1 LDELRLQNLL
11 YEEMSV
17 TMKKGAVEVMDQGVH
32 EVSEAG
38 FAAANEQVSGED
50 KQESGI
56 VAVDRVTLENQ
67 VIDPESLNKEL
78 QDEEQITLEPP
89 AAPAP
94 KKRERTRRQAVMP
107 EGYTLEAGVWERIFQ
122 SMKRGYTVAA
132 QVVAIDY
139 PDGRPAWE
147 LTFRDYTGIKGVV
160 PAGETDLSDPRL
172 MQWFVGQ
179 PINVKIRG
187 LDREN
192 NLVACSR
199 REAVTEAR
207 TRLFDEVQE
216 GDVLECIVKAILPRN
231 EAEKKPER
239 LLVDVGGGVLAGVN
253 RSRAALKLSQRLS
266 HQYNPGQA
274 VTARVTRIEPQQG
287 IIEVSLKDGDAWNKA
302 YYKRG
307 QPISGTI
314 VAINGDTCFI
324 EPDASPGV
332 LGIAPLPFWG
342 EFRRRTRVSCKVVN
356 FRGDAHKLR
365 LYILTQLA

>member
-1 LDELRLQNLL
+1 
-11 YEEMSV
+11 MSV
-17 TMKKGAVEVMDQGVH
+17 TMKKGAVEVMDQGVI
-32 EVSEAG
+32 EVSEAD
-38 FAAANEQVSGED
+38 FAAANEQVLGED

-56 VAVDRVTLENQ
+56 VAVDCVTPENQ
-67 VIDPESLNKEL
+67 VIDPEALKKEL
-78 QDEEQITLEPP
+78 PDEEQITLEPP

-122 SMKRGYTVAA
+122 AMKRGYTAAA

-147 LTFRDYTGIKGVV
+147 LTLRDYPEIRGVV
-160 PAGETDLSDPRL
+160 PAGETDLPDRRL

-179 PINVKIRG
+179 AINVKIKG

-192 NLVACSR
+192 KLVACSR
-199 REAVTEAR
+199 REAVAEAR
-207 TRLFDEVQE
+207 TKLFDEVQE
-216 GDVLECIVKAILPRN
+216 GDVLECIVKAILPRD

-239 LLVDVGGGVLAGVN
+239 LLVDVGGGVLVAVN

-274 VTARVTRIEPQQG
+274 VTARVTRIEPQKG
-287 IIEVSLKDGDAWNKA
+287 IIVISLKDGDAWDKVD
-302 YYKRG
+302 YKRG

-314 VAINGDTCFI
+314 VAIRGDTCFI
-324 EPDASPGV
+324 EPDAGPGV
-332 LGIAPLPFWG
+332 LGIAPLPVWG
-342 EFRRRTRVSCKVVN
+342 KFRRRMRVSCKVLN
-356 FRGDAHKLR
+356 FMGDAHKLR
-365 LYILTQLA
+365 LYILRQLA